1 MKADLQKH
9 TLHLRLGD
17 WAYLESIYKL
27 NGLATSVII
36 RSLVSNYVDELRA
49 KEKAPELH
57 MEGVKI

>member
-36 RSLVSNYVDELRA
+36 RSLVSNHVDELRV
-49 KEKAPELH
+49 KEKAPELS
-57 MEGVKI
+57 MEGVEI